1 MSQSVIV
8 NAAAIQFISV
18 AGSEDKSGEYAS
30 LSDDI
35 SKLCRY
41 TDSNQVEEI
50 NNGDGVLCTTL
61 DRTFRL
67 QKVNSALHNAVNE
80 ISLSEISQLEN
91 MLEKDSTL
99 ESELAKVGFDVSPVR
114 YIVCSDSDIT
124 SRSQTEQGRR
134 AYSFIRRAT
143 LYDLTSSQTVSEKEY
158 CNYYYSIEIGVDGTP
173 AAVPYVNV
181 YYRLYTLR

>member
-1 MSQSVIV
+1 M

-91 MLEKDSTL
+91 MLEKGQHIGKR
-99 ESELAKVGFDVSPVR
+99 ACK
-114 YIVCSDSDIT
+114 
-124 SRSQTEQGRR
+124 SR
-134 AYSFIRRAT
+134 F
-143 LYDLTSSQTVSEKEY
+143 
-158 CNYYYSIEIGVDGTP
+158 
-173 AAVPYVNV
+173 
-181 YYRLYTLR
+181 

>member
-1 MSQSVIV
+1 M
-8 NAAAIQFISV
+8 
-18 AGSEDKSGEYAS
+18 
-30 LSDDI
+30 
-35 SKLCRY
+35 
-41 TDSNQVEEI
+41 
-50 NNGDGVLCTTL
+50 LCTTL

-124 SRSQTEQGRR
+124 SRSQAEQGRR
-134 AYSFIRRAT
+134 AYSFVRRAT

-158 CNYYYSIEIGVDGTP
+158 CNYYYSIEISEDGTP
-173 AAVPYVNV
+173 VAVPYVNV
-181 YYRLYTLR
+181 YYRLYTLK